1 MSVILSNN
9 SRSRELFNLQE
20 TSRGKL
26 VKDIIVENDALQI
39 TCFVA
44 AIEAGSNLSIV
55 IEQVGNNSE
64 NIKLISRLPVID
76 KPSDEPYTDTF
87 SVGGPI
93 RITVEFTGSVTF
105 DMTAR
110 AVSGSVAAIDRVQN
124 VALSL
129 TNDDKIYRE
138 GHTTLLCRVVE
149 LLETI
154 LNHQRYI
161 TNLNKDKGDKY

>member
-9 SRSRELFNLQE
+9 GRSRELFNLQE

-26 VKDIIVENDALQI
+26 VKDVIVENDALQI

-44 AIEAGSNLSIV
+44 AIEANENLSII

-64 NIKLISRLPVID
+64 NIKLINRLPIIN
-76 KPSDEPYTDTF
+76 KPSEEPYTDTF
-87 SVGGPI
+87 NIGGPV

-129 TNDDKIYRE
+129 TQDDKIYRQE
-138 GHTTLLCRVVE
+138 HINSLCKIVE